1 MVFGDVYD
9 NQLFHHIN
17 SILPNGNTNQ
27 HEHHK
32 HRLSTAVSRMSPK
45 KGPASKQRIRDFAP
59 GPSDFECRTAPCSS
73 DQNLRIAPSIA
84 PDQSPTTDQY
94 LHENIA
100 DFWEVSRKWISHLG
114 KLFCDRF
121 LDLKFERS
129 SDMGL
134 LICRF
139 LNAINYVLIYRD
151 VWHRSRIRQQ

>member
-1 MVFGDVYD
+1 MIISSF
-9 NQLFHHIN
+9 II
-17 SILPNGNTNQ
+17 SIASFQMETQTNTNTTNIACQ
-27 HEHHK
+27 
-32 HRLSTAVSRMSPK
+32 LLWVACLLK
-45 KGPASKQRIRDFAP
+45 KVLRPNNVPTYCDFAP

-121 LDLKFERS
+121 LDLKFERG

-139 LNAINYVLIYRD
+139 LNAINYVLIYHD